1 VGVVLGPVSVEV
13 ILLLTLVYCP
23 AILPVT
29 LTVKEH
35 EAFAERVAPLI
46 LMDVPPA
53 VAVMVWPD
61 IVPAVHVG
69 PDKPFGVA
77 IIRPVGRVSE
87 KLTPVKALA
96 LGLVKVNVSVL
107 LLP

>member
-1 VGVVLGPVSVEV
+1 LGPVSVEV

-23 AILPVT
+23 AIVP
-29 LTVKEH
+29 LTFTEKEH

-46 LMDVPPA
+46 LMEVVPS
-53 VAVMVWPD
+53 VALMVWPE
-61 IVPAVHVG
+61 IEPVVHVG
-69 PDKPFGVA
+69 PDRPFGVS
-77 IIRPVGRVSE
+77 ISRPVGRVSE
-87 KLTPVKALA
+87 NPTPVKALA